1 MIFTLLGVKT
11 RDDYFFWFSFG
22 LFFLYSSF
30 FLGRVKKEHW
40 GEWRPWMGHFQFLFV
55 FLFLS
60 LLDSVRRRILLLK
73 HVILVLEL
81 IDRS

>member
-1 MIFTLLGVKT
+1 MNIGESGGHGWVTFN
-11 RDDYFFWFSFG
+11 FFSF
-22 LFFLYSSF
+22 
-30 FLGRVKKEHW
+30 
-40 GEWRPWMGHFQFLFV
+40 

-60 LLDSVRRRILLLK
+60 SLDSVRRRILLLK

>member
-1 MIFTLLGVKT
+1 MLLGVKT

-30 FLGRVKKEHW
+30 FLGRVKKEHR

-55 FLFLS
+55 FFLFPS
-60 LLDSVRRRILLLK
+60 SLDSVRRRILLLK